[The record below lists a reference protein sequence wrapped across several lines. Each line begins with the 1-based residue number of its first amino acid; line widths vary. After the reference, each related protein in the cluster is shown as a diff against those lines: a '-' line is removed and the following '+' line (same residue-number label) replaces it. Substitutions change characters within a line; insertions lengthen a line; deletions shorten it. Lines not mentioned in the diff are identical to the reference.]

1 MILEIARI
9 TVKPGLDEEFLSV
22 AADHGASIFAAAIGC
37 AGMQLRKS
45 IETPDTYIM
54 LVCWH
59 TLDNHI
65 VDFRGSEGF
74 KRWREL
80 TGELY
85 AKPIEI
91 ENFEL
96 AFGGDGGVD
105 ID

>member
-9 TVKPGLDEEFLSV
+9 TVKPGLDEEFLRV
-22 AADHGASIFAAAIGC
+22 AAEHGAGIFSNAVGC

-54 LVCWH
+54 LVRWH
-59 TLDNHI
+59 TLDNHL

-74 KRWREL
+74 KRWREA
-80 TGELY
+80 TGDLY
-85 AKPIEI
+85 AKPTEI

-96 AFGGDGGVD
+96 AYDGSGLD